1 MPVKH
6 SVMIEP
12 ISEDEFHQTG
22 FIVLLI
28 ILPQMILPV
37 VFIGKCWIAIIV
49 KRISNMFD

>member
-12 ISEDEFHQTG
+12 ISEYEFHQTY
-22 FIVLLI
+22 FMVLLI
-28 ILPQMILPV
+28 ILPV

-49 KRISNMFD
+49 KITNRTPVFFPEH